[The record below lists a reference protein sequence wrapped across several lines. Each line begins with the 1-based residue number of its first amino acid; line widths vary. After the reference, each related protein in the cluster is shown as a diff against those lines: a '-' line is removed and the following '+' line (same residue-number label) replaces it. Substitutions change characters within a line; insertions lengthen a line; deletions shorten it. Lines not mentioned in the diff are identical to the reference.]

1 MGFVCVLPMAA
12 AELIQLA
19 TVGEDNK
26 GNLSITEDR
35 EFISLFEQTIPPLCK
50 CHLTVYLVLRTLS
63 IFQYSKP
70 NKAYKWVI
78 KPQICKINT
87 DIIREKWENTKLK
100 ILN

>member
-35 EFISLFEQTIPPLCK
+35 EMIRSLVQTIQKIDRAKNPS
-50 CHLTVYLVLRTLS
+50 RTS
-63 IFQYSKP
+63 
-70 NKAYKWVI
+70 
-78 KPQICKINT
+78 
-87 DIIREKWENTKLK
+87 
-100 ILN
+100 LN

>member
-35 EFISLFEQTIPPLCK
+35 EFISLFDAHMAPTPL
-50 CHLTVYLVLRTLS
+50 HTR
-63 IFQYSKP
+63 
-70 NKAYKWVI
+70 
-78 KPQICKINT
+78 
-87 DIIREKWENTKLK
+87 
-100 ILN
+100 